1 MPKEQR
7 KGTGSRT
14 YVLKFD
20 MHCQCN
26 GCVKK
31 INDGLKEIS
40 RSEGVK
46 RADLLVETGEVKVIG
61 SMDPEKLCCLLH
73 EVTKKRV
80 KIVTQSTLS
89 EGRIA
94 TSQQTKN
101 LFGQAPSDS
110 FTPEAGEISS
120 RWQNGLSSF
129 PITPS
134 APPLPE
140 AWSQTAPSER
150 CWYRW
155 SAPSS
160 TLGMWVASD
169 ITGTLAMY
177 EL

>member
-1 MPKEQR
+1 MGKEQR
-7 KGTGSRT
+7 MLDGSKT

-31 INDGLKEIS
+31 INGAVKQIS
-40 RSEGVK
+40 HSEGLE
-46 RADLLVETGEVKVIG
+46 RADLLVETGEVKVIWR
-61 SMDPEKLCCLLH
+61 MDPEKLCYLLQ

-94 TSQQTKN
+94 TSQQTKK

-110 FTPEAGEISS
+110 FVPESLETSS
-120 RWQNGLSSF
+120 GWQNSGSTSHV
-129 PITPS
+129 TPS
-134 APPLPE
+134 APPLPD
-140 AWSQTAPSER
+140 AWNRTETVPSER

-160 TLGMWVASD
+160 TLGMWAASD
-169 ITGTLAMY
+169 ITGNVQL
-177 EL
+177 